1 MFQPVVTELASQAES
16 FQELRVIEEGN
27 RPAVQAVGHKT
38 ALQFKDA
45 SFITTGAIERKLS
58 RSFLGRFLH
67 HLGPHNSSL
76 SGVPGAWATAA

>member
-27 RPAVQAVGHKT
+27 RPAVQAVGHKA

-45 SFITTGAIERKLS
+45 SLFPTRAIQRKLS
-58 RSFLGRFLH
+58 RPFLGRFSCHITLT
-67 HLGPHNSSL
+67 P
-76 SGVPGAWATAA
+76 AA